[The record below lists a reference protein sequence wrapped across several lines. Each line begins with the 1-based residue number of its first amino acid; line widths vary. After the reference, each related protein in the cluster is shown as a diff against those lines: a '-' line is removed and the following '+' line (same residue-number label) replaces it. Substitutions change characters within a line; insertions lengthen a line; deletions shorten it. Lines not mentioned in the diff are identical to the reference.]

1 MQSLNL
7 LNKIRVPIIGLIL
20 AFSLFM
26 IFFFPYRQA
35 TLLEESY
42 QKEVVS
48 TAESVALG
56 VNIGLSSGELSG
68 VQKAI
73 EFVKDDPDLEFV
85 SLISDGEPFATYP
98 DGYRVDINISSS
110 SDRIIAKA
118 PVETEMLKGYI
129 LISKST
135 ESIQSEIWTTRLT
148 AFLVGFIMVLIGSV
162 SVTKLARSIS
172 QPVIA
177 LRDVAHKVGN
187 GDLKQKAV
195 KCSDDEVGELTD
207 SFNKMVSNI
216 SMLMKNLEEEKAG
229 VEKRIEEA
237 VSKSELEMQN
247 LQEGV
252 EIIKQYADGDLSNQI
267 RELPGEQKVLS
278 DAINRIHKNLKMLID
293 ESDKIATAAQNGDLS
308 VRGDV
313 NKFSGDYKTIITGF
327 NFTLDNIL
335 KPIKESVNI
344 LKQISAGNLNVKMN
358 GEYKGDYSIIKDSL
372 NSTIIALNR
381 ILSEVANSSERVKQS
396 SEHISENNL
405 HFSEDASTQAS
416 SLEEIAASMN
426 ELSSQTNQ
434 SVKNAS
440 DVNNL
445 SLKTL
450 ALANN
455 GTGQMNEM
463 LDAMGSINESSSQIS
478 KIIKTID
485 EIAFQTNLLA
495 LNAAVEAARA
505 GVHGKGFAVVAE
517 EVRNLAQRS
526 AKAAHETTTLIENSI
541 QRVQN
546 GSTIAN
552 STSTALSEIVQQ
564 INEVTNLIGG
574 MANASQ
580 EQANAIDQ
588 INGSL
593 GQVENVIQASTTRAE
608 EGAASSGE
616 LRSQSLHLKKLIAH
630 FKLLPEYSGNV
641 GNRTKSKNNP
651 EPSPKPVTKN
661 LRRSNNA
668 NAATVASF
676 KNELDPVINLDDHDF
691 GNF

>member
-85 SLISDGEPFATYP
+85 SLISDGEPFATFP
-98 DGYRVDINISSS
+98 AGYEVDINIASS

-118 PVETEMLKGYI
+118 PVETEMLNGYI

-177 LRDVAHKVGN
+177 LRDMAHKVGN
-187 GDLKQKAV
+187 GDLKQKAI

-252 EIIKQYADGDLSNQI
+252 EIIKLYADGDLSNQI

-293 ESDKIATAAQNGDLS
+293 ESDEIATAAQNGDLS
-308 VRGDV
+308 ARGDV
-313 NKFSGDYKTIITGF
+313 NKFSGDYRTIITGF

-358 GEYKGDYSIIKDSL
+358 GDYKGDYSIIKNSL
-372 NSTIIALNR
+372 NSTIIALNK

-455 GTGQMNEM
+455 GTVQMNEM

-552 STSTALSEIVQQ
+552 STSTALSEIVHQ

-593 GQVENVIQASTTRAE
+593 EQVENIIQASTTRAE

-616 LRSQSLHLKKLIAH
+616 LRNQSLHLKKLIAH

-651 EPSPKPVTKN
+651 EPSPKPATRN
-661 LRRSNNA
+661 LRRSN